1 MKKFLVLGVLAV
13 VVSTTLGGA
22 ALAVLAGPL
31 EDYIGVVGGGSQLID
46 PTPFTVDID
55 VFTDEQTFCAYQHL
69 LSFDPTKVQ
78 VDSVTLQESGHF
90 PYFCS
95 SSIDNVAGTV
105 TSTCARLGCGPG
117 AFSGTDQVQMHCIAG
132 GGSALVLVPD
142 STMMRDNQNQP
153 IVISR
158 YDGSVTCQEPST
170 PTPTPTPTPPP
181 GVGGTVELH
190 GGASTPSAQQ
200 SNSAAPPF
208 AVLALAAAA
217 AAIAIAASARY
228 ARRRWSR

>member
-13 VVSTTLGGA
+13 VVSTTLGSA

-31 EDYIGVVGGGSQLID
+31 EDYIGVVGGGSQPIG
-46 PTPFTVDID
+46 PTFTVDID
-55 VFTDEQTFCAYQHL
+55 VFTDEQTFCAYQHV

-78 VDSVTLQESGHF
+78 VDSVTLQESGSF
-90 PYFCS
+90 PAYFCS

-117 AFSGTDQVQMHCIAG
+117 AFSGTDQVDMHCIAP
-132 GGSALVLVPD
+132 GGSALVLVPA
-142 STMMRDNQNQP
+142 STIMRDNLNQP
-153 IVISR
+153 IPISR
-158 YDGSVTCQEPST
+158 YDGSVTCQQP
-170 PTPTPTPTPPP
+170 PTPTPPP

-200 SNSAAPPF
+200 SDSTVPPYAA
-208 AVLALAAAA
+208 LAGLGAAAA
-217 AAIAIAASARY
+217 MAALAGGWY
-228 ARRRWSR
+228 ARRRWVR

>member
-1 MKKFLVLGVLAV
+1 MKRLFLVLLVV

-31 EDYIGVVGGGSQLID
+31 EDYIGVVGGGSQPIG
-46 PTPFTVDID
+46 PTFTVDID
-55 VFTDEQTFCAYQHL
+55 VFTDEQTFCAYQHV

-78 VDSVTLQESGHF
+78 VDSVTLQESGSF
-90 PYFCS
+90 PAYFCS

-117 AFSGTDQVQMHCIAG
+117 AFSGTDQVDMHCIAA
-132 GGSALVLVPD
+132 GGSALVLVPA
-142 STMMRDNQNQP
+142 STIMRDNLNQP
-153 IVISR
+153 IPISR
-158 YDGSVTCQEPST
+158 YDGSVTCQEPPT

-181 GVGGTVELH
+181 GVGGTIELD

-200 SNSAAPPF
+200 SDSAAPPY
-208 AVLALAAAA
+208 AALALAGAA
-217 AAIAIAASARY
+217 AAIAIAASAWY
-228 ARRRWSR
+228 ARRRWIR